1 MAVKNKKLSV
11 VKKSVIWF
19 TVFPQISQIHILRP
33 PFRITMVLIPLC
45 IGCSQDHLPVI
56 SLVSIVYHRII

>member
-11 VKKSVIWF
+11 VKKISHLVHS
-19 TVFPQISQIHILRP
+19 FPTDLSDPYTAP